1 MRQVVL
7 VTETTGLNPESGD
20 HLIEIAGMEL
30 VHRRP
35 TGLMF
40 HSFLNPERPMSPGA
54 QEIYWMDD
62 EFLSRQPRF
71 ADVAAEF
78 LRFVEGAE
86 LVIHNAMFDIAFIN
100 RELKDLGSTKN
111 LSECCKILD
120 TLELA
125 RRLDPGQH
133 NNLTALAKRYP
144 ANASA
149 YVIPGALRD
158 VAVLADIYL
167 TMTNGRAA
175 DY

>member
-7 VTETTGLNPESGD
+7 VTETTGLHPEAGD
-20 HLIEIAGMEL
+20 RLIEIAGMEL
-30 VHRRP
+30 IHRRR
-35 TGLMF
+35 TGLLF
-40 HSFLNPERPMSPGA
+40 HTYLNPERPLGPVA

-62 EFLSRQPRF
+62 EFLSGQPRF

-78 LRFVEGAE
+78 LQFVEGAE
-86 LVIHNAMFDIAFIN
+86 MVIHNAMFDIAFIN
-100 RELKDLGSTKN
+100 RELKCLGIAKN
-111 LSECCKILD
+111 ISECCKILD

-125 RRLDPGQH
+125 RRLHPGQ
-133 NNLTALAKRYP
+133 NNSLTALEKRYP
-144 ANASA
+144 VNASA

-167 TMTNGRAA
+167 AMTNGRAA